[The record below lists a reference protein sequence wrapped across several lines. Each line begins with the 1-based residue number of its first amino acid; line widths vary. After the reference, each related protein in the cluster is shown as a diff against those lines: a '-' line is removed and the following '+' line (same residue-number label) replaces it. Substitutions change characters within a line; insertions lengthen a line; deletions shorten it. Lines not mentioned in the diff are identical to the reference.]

1 MPQKVDWSKAYKFK
15 GNEKYFNISVLWI
28 FYYPYAIRFFYY
40 LRVNPLFVLS
50 LAIILGLA
58 SAASLWF
65 GWLIPAAILIHLRD
79 ICDASDGS
87 LARLRNKTSRLGRFM
102 DSLGDMFV
110 LTIIIA
116 VITIKAILASGN
128 YLYIILGITT
138 WFALFIQCSY
148 FNYYQ
153 LKYAESLERKLG
165 AHLEEKDELES
176 DSAGVKV
183 LRGLYRAFYGW
194 QDKLIKQIDRLSY
207 SIVNIYPAF
216 DLTEWYQSKLFL
228 TLNSALCFGTH
239 IFVFALS
246 FLFGNP
252 LLALWIISVMFSVYF
267 LMIMAGRIM
276 VFKFRLA
283 RRSSGDLIE
292 N

>member
-1 MPQKVDWSKAYKFK
+1 MPQNVDWSKAFKFK
-15 GNEKYFNISVLWI
+15 GKEKYFNISVLWI
-28 FYYPYAIRFFYY
+28 FYFPYAIRLFYY
-40 LRVNPLFVLS
+40 LRVDPLFVLS

-58 SAASLWF
+58 SAVSLWF

-110 LTIIIA
+110 LTAVIA
-116 VITIKAILASGN
+116 VITVKAILASGN
-128 YLYIILGITT
+128 YLYIILGVST
-138 WFALFIQCSY
+138 WLTLFIQCSY

-165 AHLEEKDELES
+165 ARLEENEKFES
-176 DSAGVKV
+176 DTTAVRI
-183 LRGLYRAFYGW
+183 LRGVYRALYGW
-194 QDKLIKQIDRLSY
+194 QDKLIIQIDRLSY
-207 SIVNIYPAF
+207 SIVNIYPGF
-216 DLTEWYQSKLFL
+216 DLSEWYQSKFFL
-228 TLNSALCFGTH
+228 TLNSILCFGTH

-267 LMIMAGRIM
+267 LMVIGGRII
-276 VFKFRLA
+276 VFKIRLA
-283 RRSSGDLIE
+283 GRSSG
-292 N
+292 